1 MKKKKTNK
9 NKTKENVALYNKVE
23 KKRKELG
30 LTFAAMAKKIKV
42 PISTLTSAFYSLKAG
57 NNITTGTMRMIDE
70 ALGVS
75 IFFEK
80 KYT

>member
-1 MKKKKTNK
+1 MKKENRKRII
-9 NKTKENVALYNKVE
+9 KENMNLYNEIE
-23 KKRKELG
+23 KKRKELN
-30 LTFAAMAKKIKV
+30 LTFSEMAKKIKV

-75 IFFEK
+75 IFFK
-80 KYT
+80 K

>member
-1 MKKKKTNK
+1 MLK
-9 NKTKENVALYNKVE
+9 KENRKRIIKENMNLYNKIE
-23 KKRKELG
+23 KKRKELN
-30 LTFAAMAKKIKV
+30 LTFSEMARKIKV

-75 IFFEK
+75 IFFK
-80 KYT
+80 K

>member
-1 MKKKKTNK
+1 MKRKKKINKVENK
-9 NKTKENVALYNKVE
+9 NIELYNKIE
-23 KKRKELG
+23 EKRKELA
-30 LTFAAMAKKIKV
+30 LTFNEMAKKIEV
-42 PISTLTSAFYSLKAG
+42 PVSTLTSAFYSLKAG

-80 KYT
+80 

>member
-1 MKKKKTNK
+1 MKKENRKRII
-9 NKTKENVALYNKVE
+9 KENIDLYNEIE
-23 KKRKELG
+23 KKRKELN
-30 LTFAAMAKKIKV
+30 LTFSEMSEKIKV

-75 IFFEK
+75 IFFK
-80 KYT
+80 K